1 MVLLLVSWVCYRKL
15 HPPGHAATDTLVPG
29 YSKGAPRK
37 TTPHPDR
44 TLLRMAC
51 EDHFISARGL
61 TAWMR
66 TLYGMR
72 AARKAIINRLLP
84 HGYHAY

>member
-1 MVLLLVSWVCYRKL
+1 MVLLLVPWVCYRQS
-15 HPPGHAATDTLVPG
+15 HPPGYAATDTLVPG
-29 YSKGAPRK
+29 YSMGVPRK
-37 TTPHPDR
+37 TTPHPDCI
-44 TLLRMAC
+44 LSRMVC

-72 AARKAIINRLLP
+72 AA
-84 HGYHAY
+84 